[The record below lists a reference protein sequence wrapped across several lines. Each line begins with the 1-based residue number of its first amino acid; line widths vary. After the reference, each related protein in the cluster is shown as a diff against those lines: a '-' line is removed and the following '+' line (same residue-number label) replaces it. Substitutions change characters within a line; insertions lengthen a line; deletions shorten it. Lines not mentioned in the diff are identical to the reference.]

1 MVVFPALAPK
11 VAGFYS
17 ATRDRVMPPLR
28 GLLLLRRVQTD
39 ENEAMRAIL
48 AHNEAVLAMLASIE
62 ERIEQA
68 VQTLETLDGA

>member
-1 MVVFPALAPK
+1 MTKMDEARADLDIALELAIEAQK
-11 VAGFYS
+11 
-17 ATRDRVMPPLR
+17 TL
-28 GLLLLRRVQTD
+28 TD
-39 ENEAMRAIL
+39 ENGAMRAIL